1 MARLQTFGYLAVCV
15 LGIYASYLTQ
25 GVVQERLS
33 TTKYGLIGARFAQM
47 KSLNGIQ
54 SLTCFLWAALLV
66 LPFKARRAGA
76 QTAPWTAYW
85 RAAVTNSVGPACGY
99 EALKNISYPAQVL
112 AKSCKMVPVMVLGT
126 IIGGKRYSVLEYICS
141 GLIGGGISLFAAQSM
156 SGASKKLS
164 NPNAPLGYALCA
176 VNLILDGYTNA
187 AQDKIHAQ
195 YKGTSS
201 LVTMCWMNFWCSIY
215 NAAFLFIFSSSGYQA
230 LFIFETIREFGSLTN
245 TMITTTRKFFNILLS
260 VLWNGNA
267 LAPQQWAAVF
277 MVFSGLLTS
286 SYLKGRRH
294 SARPD
299 KVKTK
304 G

>member
-1 MARLQTFGYLAVCV
+1 
-15 LGIYASYLTQ
+15 
-25 GVVQERLS
+25 
-33 TTKYGLIGARFAQM
+33 
-47 KSLNGIQ
+47 
-54 SLTCFLWAALLV
+54 
-66 LPFKARRAGA
+66 
-76 QTAPWTAYW
+76 
-85 RAAVTNSVGPACGY
+85 
-99 EALKNISYPAQVL
+99 
-112 AKSCKMVPVMVLGT
+112 MVPVMILGT
-126 IIGGKRYSVLEYICS
+126 LIGGKRYSVLEYICS
-141 GLIGGGISLFAAQSM
+141 GLIGGGISLFAAQSL
-156 SGASKKLS
+156 SGGAKKLS
-164 NPNAPLGYALCA
+164 NPNAPLGYSLCA

-215 NAAFLFIFSSSGYQA
+215 NAAFLFVFSTSGYQMVSFCMQHHQA
-230 LFIFETIREFGSLTN
+230 AIDVLLFCICGAIGQLFIFETIREFGSLTN

-294 SARPD
+294 AAHAHLEKAKS
-299 KVKTK
+299 KT
-304 G
+304 